1 MLSANFLGGNRA
13 CRLLVLI
20 RYPPQMGEKSW
31 REVASGASRACCQ
44 AKIAQA
50 TTHQRY
56 RLCMGLQLASQAM
69 GRGAQS
75 RAEHACKCNKGQG
88 LAPRIVR
95 HRIDCTALQAATRP
109 TIDKKRRNI
118 SSCRAMDP
126 ENSFTS
132 CGSTADREDPT
143 YLASTRACVCV
154 YSRWQRGK
162 AAISVNS

>member
-75 RAEHACKCNKGQG
+75 RAEHACKCNQGQG

-95 HRIDCTALQAATRP
+95 HRIDCKPRHGHPLIRRGEIYPPAEPWIPKTASLPVAAQQ
-109 TIDKKRRNI
+109 
-118 SSCRAMDP
+118 
-126 ENSFTS
+126 
-132 CGSTADREDPT
+132 TAKT
-143 YLASTRACVCV
+143 LL
-154 YSRWQRGK
+154 
-162 AAISVNS
+162 I